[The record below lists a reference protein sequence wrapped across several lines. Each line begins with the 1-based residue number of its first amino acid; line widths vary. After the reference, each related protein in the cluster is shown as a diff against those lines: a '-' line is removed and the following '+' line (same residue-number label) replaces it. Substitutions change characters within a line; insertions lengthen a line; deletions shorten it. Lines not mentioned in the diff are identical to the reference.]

1 MSVLTCDVCGGS
13 LSIDAGGKTATCDCC
28 GMKHSM
34 ERMREK
40 VQEIKGTV
48 SIQGTVQT
56 RQTGSEEDVW
66 QWKQLLYKY
75 MNAHDYSAAISIV
88 EKILE
93 AVPNDSEAN
102 HAYDALRDLQY
113 FDIRNG
119 VLLKYNGKS
128 KIISVPNG
136 VVKINEYAFDAD
148 IEKLILPET
157 YTKIDSCICGGRI
170 HELILPKTFAE
181 INTHICEEYIGK
193 LILPETQIVINHCIC
208 RSIGELILSET
219 QFVFNC
225 SICEEYIGKLIFPET
240 QIVINHCI
248 CRSIGELILSE
259 TQPVFNCS
267 ICEWGIDK
275 LILPGRQ
282 LKIPV
287 CICGDRIGELKI
299 SKEFPIVDT
308 YICGGG
314 IGKMVLAD
322 LCSKIT
328 LPICKGRINDAIVF
342 QKNVIL
348 KEAFECHKAIVKE
361 NTDYFLPYL
370 RCSYLKLPSNFN
382 GDVDLINKNYLLK
395 DIECSEEYKE
405 KVIDYI
411 LLQFRKGIKTDGKS
425 ILDSP
430 FAKAI
435 EEKCRQGVCWY
446 CGGRSFT
453 KRWFGVVCDNCGKE
467 RIFKPVIIHSYNF

>member
-1 MSVLTCDVCGGS
+1 MTCDVCGGS

-75 MNAHDYSAAISIV
+75 MNAHDYNAAISIV

-119 VLLKYNGKS
+119 VLLKYNGRS

-136 VVKINEYAFDAD
+136 VVKINEYAFETD

-193 LILPETQIVINHCIC
+193 LIL
-208 RSIGELILSET
+208 
-219 QFVFNC
+219 
-225 SICEEYIGKLIFPET
+225 PET

-395 DIECSEEYKE
+395 DIECSKEYKE

-467 RIFKPVIIHSYNF
+467 RIFNPVIIHSYNF

>member
-66 QWKQLLYKY
+66 QWKQLLNKY

-193 LILPETQIVINHCIC
+193 LILPETQIVINH
-208 RSIGELILSET
+208 S
-219 QFVFNC
+219 
-225 SICEEYIGKLIFPET
+225 
-240 QIVINHCI
+240 I

-314 IGKMVLAD
+314 IGKMVLTD

-395 DIECSEEYKE
+395 DIECSKEYKE

-467 RIFKPVIIHSYNF
+467 RIFNPVIIHSYNF

>member
-75 MNAHDYSAAISIV
+75 MNAHDYNAAISIV

-119 VLLKYNGKS
+119 VLLKYNGRS

-136 VVKINEYAFDAD
+136 VVKINEYAFETD

-193 LILPETQIVINHCIC
+193 LIL
-208 RSIGELILSET
+208 
-219 QFVFNC
+219 
-225 SICEEYIGKLIFPET
+225 PET

-395 DIECSEEYKE
+395 DIECSNEYKE

-467 RIFKPVIIHSYNF
+467 RIFNPVIIHSYNF

>member
-66 QWKQLLYKY
+66 QWKQLLNKY

-193 LILPETQIVINHCIC
+193 LILPETQIVINH
-208 RSIGELILSET
+208 S
-219 QFVFNC
+219 
-225 SICEEYIGKLIFPET
+225 
-240 QIVINHCI
+240 I

-314 IGKMVLAD
+314 IGKMVLTD

-328 LPICKGRINDAIVF
+328 LPICKGRINDEIVF

-395 DIECSEEYKE
+395 DIECSVEYKE

>member
-48 SIQGTVQT
+48 SIQGTVKT

-88 EKILE
+88 KKILE
-93 AVPNDSEAN
+93 AAPNDSEAN
-102 HAYDALRDLQY
+102 HAYDSLRDLQY

-193 LILPETQIVINHCIC
+193 LILPETQIVINH
-208 RSIGELILSET
+208 S
-219 QFVFNC
+219 
-225 SICEEYIGKLIFPET
+225 
-240 QIVINHCI
+240 I

-328 LPICKGRINDAIVF
+328 LPICKRRINDAIVF

-395 DIECSEEYKE
+395 DIECSKEYKE

-467 RIFKPVIIHSYNF
+467 RIFNPVIIHSYNF

>member
-66 QWKQLLYKY
+66 QWKQLLNKY

-193 LILPETQIVINHCIC
+193 LILPETQIVINH
-208 RSIGELILSET
+208 S
-219 QFVFNC
+219 
-225 SICEEYIGKLIFPET
+225 
-240 QIVINHCI
+240 I

-314 IGKMVLAD
+314 IGKMVLTD

-328 LPICKGRINDAIVF
+328 LPICKGRINDEIVF

-453 KRWFGVVCDNCGKE
+453 KKE
-467 RIFKPVIIHSYNF
+467 REEKAYDKTKTVGIIFVIYINNWNVLYRSRGRGD

>member
-88 EKILE
+88 KKILE
-93 AVPNDSEAN
+93 AAPNDSEAN
-102 HAYDALRDLQY
+102 HAYDSLRDLQY

-136 VVKINEYAFDAD
+136 VVKINEYAFETD

-193 LILPETQIVINHCIC
+193 LIL
-208 RSIGELILSET
+208 
-219 QFVFNC
+219 
-225 SICEEYIGKLIFPET
+225 PET

-395 DIECSEEYKE
+395 DIECSKEYKE

-467 RIFKPVIIHSYNF
+467 RIFNPVIIHSYNF

>member
-66 QWKQLLYKY
+66 QWKQLLNKY

-193 LILPETQIVINHCIC
+193 LILPETQIVINH
-208 RSIGELILSET
+208 S
-219 QFVFNC
+219 
-225 SICEEYIGKLIFPET
+225 
-240 QIVINHCI
+240 I

-314 IGKMVLAD
+314 IGKMVLTD

-328 LPICKGRINDAIVF
+328 LPICKGRINDEIVF

>member
-88 EKILE
+88 KKILE
-93 AVPNDSEAN
+93 AAPNDSEAN
-102 HAYDALRDLQY
+102 HAYDSLRDLQY

-119 VLLKYNGKS
+119 VLLKYNGRS

-136 VVKINEYAFDAD
+136 VVKINEYAFETD

-193 LILPETQIVINHCIC
+193 LIL
-208 RSIGELILSET
+208 
-219 QFVFNC
+219 
-225 SICEEYIGKLIFPET
+225 PET

-328 LPICKGRINDAIVF
+328 LPICKRRINDAIVF

-395 DIECSEEYKE
+395 DIECSKEYKE

-467 RIFKPVIIHSYNF
+467 RIFNPVIIHSYNF

>member
-56 RQTGSEEDVW
+56 RQKGSEEDVW
-66 QWKQLLYKY
+66 QSKQLLNKY

-193 LILPETQIVINHCIC
+193 LILPETQIVINH
-208 RSIGELILSET
+208 S
-219 QFVFNC
+219 
-225 SICEEYIGKLIFPET
+225 
-240 QIVINHCI
+240 I

-314 IGKMVLAD
+314 IGKMVLTD

-328 LPICKGRINDAIVF
+328 LPICKGRINDEIVF

>member
-48 SIQGTVQT
+48 SIQGTVKT

-88 EKILE
+88 KKILE
-93 AVPNDSEAN
+93 AAPNDSEAN
-102 HAYDALRDLQY
+102 HAYDSLRDLQY

-193 LILPETQIVINHCIC
+193 LILPETQIVINH
-208 RSIGELILSET
+208 S
-219 QFVFNC
+219 
-225 SICEEYIGKLIFPET
+225 
-240 QIVINHCI
+240 I

-328 LPICKGRINDAIVF
+328 LPICKRRINDAIVF

-382 GDVDLINKNYLLK
+382 GDADLINKNYLLK
-395 DIECSEEYKE
+395 DIECSKEYKE

-435 EEKCRQGVCWY
+435 EEKCRQGVCGY

-467 RIFKPVIIHSYNF
+467 RIFNPVIIHSYNF

>member
-75 MNAHDYSAAISIV
+75 MNAHDYNAAISIV

-119 VLLKYNGKS
+119 VLLKYNGRS

-136 VVKINEYAFDAD
+136 VVKINEYAFETD

-219 QFVFNC
+219 Q
-225 SICEEYIGKLIFPET
+225 
-240 QIVINHCI
+240 
-248 CRSIGELILSE
+248 
-259 TQPVFNCS
+259 PVFNCS

-308 YICGGG
+308 
-314 IGKMVLAD
+314 L
-322 LCSKIT
+322 S
-328 LPICKGRINDAIVF
+328 
-342 QKNVIL
+342 
-348 KEAFECHKAIVKE
+348 
-361 NTDYFLPYL
+361 
-370 RCSYLKLPSNFN
+370 
-382 GDVDLINKNYLLK
+382 LIH
-395 DIECSEEYKE
+395 I
-405 KVIDYI
+405 
-411 LLQFRKGIKTDGKS
+411 
-425 ILDSP
+425 
-430 FAKAI
+430 
-435 EEKCRQGVCWY
+435 
-446 CGGRSFT
+446 
-453 KRWFGVVCDNCGKE
+453 
-467 RIFKPVIIHSYNF
+467 

>member
-66 QWKQLLYKY
+66 QWKQLLNKY

-193 LILPETQIVINHCIC
+193 LILPETQIVINH
-208 RSIGELILSET
+208 S
-219 QFVFNC
+219 
-225 SICEEYIGKLIFPET
+225 
-240 QIVINHCI
+240 I

-395 DIECSEEYKE
+395 DIECSKEYKE

-467 RIFKPVIIHSYNF
+467 RIFNPVIIHSYNF

>member
-66 QWKQLLYKY
+66 QWKQLLNKY

-193 LILPETQIVINHCIC
+193 LILPETQIVINH
-208 RSIGELILSET
+208 S
-219 QFVFNC
+219 
-225 SICEEYIGKLIFPET
+225 
-240 QIVINHCI
+240 I

-314 IGKMVLAD
+314 IGKMVLTD

-328 LPICKGRINDAIVF
+328 LPICKGRINDEIVF

-446 CGGRSFT
+446 CGGSSFT

>member
-75 MNAHDYSAAISIV
+75 MNAHDYNAAISIV

-119 VLLKYNGKS
+119 VLLKYNGRS

-136 VVKINEYAFDAD
+136 VVKINEYAFETD

-219 QFVFNC
+219 Q
-225 SICEEYIGKLIFPET
+225 
-240 QIVINHCI
+240 
-248 CRSIGELILSE
+248 
-259 TQPVFNCS
+259 PVFNCS

-275 LILPGRQ
+275 LILHGRQ

-395 DIECSEEYKE
+395 DIECSKEYKE

-467 RIFKPVIIHSYNF
+467 RIFNPVIIHSYNF

>member
-66 QWKQLLYKY
+66 QWKQLLNKY

-193 LILPETQIVINHCIC
+193 LILPETQIVINH
-208 RSIGELILSET
+208 S
-219 QFVFNC
+219 
-225 SICEEYIGKLIFPET
+225 
-240 QIVINHCI
+240 I

-314 IGKMVLAD
+314 IGKMVLTD

-328 LPICKGRINDAIVF
+328 LPICKGRINDEIVF

-348 KEAFECHKAIVKE
+348 KEAFEFHKAIVKE

>member
-193 LILPETQIVINHCIC
+193 LILPETQIVINHSIC
-208 RSIGELILSET
+208 RSIGELT
-219 QFVFNC
+219 
-225 SICEEYIGKLIFPET
+225 
-240 QIVINHCI
+240 
-248 CRSIGELILSE
+248 LSE

-314 IGKMVLAD
+314 IGKMVLTD

-328 LPICKGRINDAIVF
+328 LPICKGRINDEIVF

-361 NTDYFLPYL
+361 NSDYFLPYL

-382 GDVDLINKNYLLK
+382 GDADLINKNYLLK
-395 DIECSEEYKE
+395 DIECSKEYKE

-435 EEKCRQGVCWY
+435 EEKCRQGVCGY

-467 RIFKPVIIHSYNF
+467 RIFNPVIIHSYNF

>member
-75 MNAHDYSAAISIV
+75 MNAHDYNAAISIV

-119 VLLKYNGKS
+119 VLLKYNGRS

-136 VVKINEYAFDAD
+136 VVKINEYAFETD

-193 LILPETQIVINHCIC
+193 LIL
-208 RSIGELILSET
+208 
-219 QFVFNC
+219 
-225 SICEEYIGKLIFPET
+225 PET

-395 DIECSEEYKE
+395 DIECSKEYKE

-467 RIFKPVIIHSYNF
+467 RIFNPVIIHSYNF

>member
-1 MSVLTCDVCGGS
+1 MSAIMSVLTCDVCGGS

-66 QWKQLLYKY
+66 QWKQLLNKY

-193 LILPETQIVINHCIC
+193 LILPETQIVINH
-208 RSIGELILSET
+208 S
-219 QFVFNC
+219 
-225 SICEEYIGKLIFPET
+225 
-240 QIVINHCI
+240 I

-314 IGKMVLAD
+314 IGKMVLTD

-328 LPICKGRINDAIVF
+328 LPICKGRINDEIVF